1 MSPSS
6 FEKSIRFDPGPGRFA
21 PTAPIRRRSP
31 GPHGPLRSGAPRDAR
46 PIKKASPIIGEAFK
60 RFCCDVVLSRAE
72 LDRPADAVRM
82 MVPVV
87 VLRAEH

>member
-1 MSPSS
+1 LKNPCA
-6 FEKSIRFDPGPGRFA
+6 SIL
-21 PTAPIRRRSP
+21 RRRSP
-31 GPHGPLRSGAPRDAR
+31 GPHGPPCSGLSRQAR

-82 MVPVV
+82 MVPVL
-87 VLRAEH
+87 VLRREH

>member
-1 MSPSS
+1 MCVDPAPSLAGPPWPTLLGMS
-6 FEKSIRFDPGPGRFA
+6 RQ
-21 PTAPIRRRSP
+21 
-31 GPHGPLRSGAPRDAR
+31 AR

>member
-1 MSPSS
+1 MS
-6 FEKSIRFDPGPGRFA
+6 RQ
-21 PTAPIRRRSP
+21 
-31 GPHGPLRSGAPRDAR
+31 AR

-87 VLRAEH
+87 VLRREH

>member
-1 MSPSS
+1 
-6 FEKSIRFDPGPGRFA
+6 
-21 PTAPIRRRSP
+21 
-31 GPHGPLRSGAPRDAR
+31 
-46 PIKKASPIIGEAFK
+46 
-60 RFCCDVVLSRAE
+60 VLSRAE